1 MWFLSPVA
9 RPTLISGMISV
20 ITKVSVTFV
29 THATPGLGEIKLILS
44 YWPYGVVS
52 HSEAVYNDTVHKRE
66 HFQSLLRNI

>member
-52 HSEAVYNDTVHKRE
+52 HSEAV
-66 HFQSLLRNI
+66 